1 MSDKK
6 YWTSFAAL
14 NNKEEIEK
22 REQDEFKE
30 ELPFGDIDDKGLLD
44 AKHPRRDFLK
54 YLGFSTAAAAVAAG
68 CETPVRKAVPLVNRP
83 EGTYPGVPKLYATTY
98 VQDGDVV
105 PVVVKTRDG
114 RPIKVEGNP
123 EYPFTLGGTS
133 PRVQASVLDLYDMYR
148 IPHPKQNVSG
158 KGWQEIPSFEQL
170 DAQIMSK
177 LTGNSVVL
185 LTSTVV
191 SPTTKQIIADFI
203 GKTGGRHIQ
212 YDAVSYSGLLEAYGK
227 RIPAHNFDK
236 ADIVVSLGADFLGTW
251 LAPVEFARGYSMKRK
266 LDGDKKTM
274 SKHYQF
280 ESYLSMTGSNADERI
295 THRPSET
302 GLVALALLAAV
313 GGGATAPT
321 IDAKLNA
328 AVQKVANDL
337 KGHRGAALVVCGSND
352 PNIQA
357 VVREINRAVGA
368 FGFTIDTGTTLNYR
382 QGIDADMITL
392 VQQMN
397 AGQVGALLIYGANP
411 AYDYADAE
419 GFKNG
424 LKKVG
429 LTVSFNEKFDETTE
443 LCQYVIPSHHYLESW
458 GDAEPR
464 TGYVSFIQPT
474 IAPLFKTR
482 AYQTSL
488 LKWSGNNTDYETYF
502 LNYWRGNFGS
512 QAALDKALQLGFKGT
527 AAKNLTVNN
536 RNYLDGSGQGFT
548 TATSLTTSSPS
559 TDSSASNTNRVV
571 ADSTQ
576 RTNTV
581 NTTTAG
587 NQTPVVTTTGS
598 AGPVDLNAAITA
610 ISSTPR
616 SNKNEIV
623 LYQSVMVLS
632 GKQAG
637 NPWLLELPDPVTR
650 ATWDNYALISTA
662 KAKEL
667 GIDYLSTEYEYYTEK
682 PLIELTVGNK
692 KLTVPALVIPGMD
705 ANTVAIAVG
714 YGRNQAF
721 NAAIYEDKGLGQNVY
736 PFVQLRN
743 NNRVY
748 YNEVATSAKSVGDYQ
763 IAQIQKH
770 NYYEGRTEVL
780 KETTLATFAKYP
792 DNFKNWRE
800 ELHHEYGGGG
810 EKEFRSK
817 GTLYTDPETRTHEIH
832 WGMSI
837 DLNSCI
843 GCGAC
848 VVACHI
854 ENNVPIVG
862 KNEVLRYHDMHWLRI
877 DRYFVT
883 EDENPDNLKTVIF
896 QPMLCQHCDN
906 APCENVCPVAATM
919 HNTEGVNQMAY
930 NRCIGTRYCANNCPY
945 KVRRFNWADYTGAS
959 THGKLGPKSGV
970 GKLNP
975 VVHQMND
982 ELTRMV
988 LNPDVVTRSRGVMEK
1003 CTFCVQRTQAGKL
1016 QAKMQNRPIGGD
1028 EIQSA
1033 CAQACPTSAIV
1044 FGNAYDKNST
1054 VAQIRKNNPQRLF
1067 YVLEQLHTLPNVNYL
1082 AKIRNTEEII
1092 EPEEGEAKT
1101 GEHARESKTEV
1112 IPSQHEPA
1120 QETH

>member
-1 MSDKK
+1 
-6 YWTSFAAL
+6 
-14 NNKEEIEK
+14 
-22 REQDEFKE
+22 
-30 ELPFGDIDDKGLLD
+30 LPFGDIDDKGLFDL
-44 AKHPRRDFLK
+44 KHPRRDFLK

-68 CETPVRKAVPLVNRP
+68 CETPVRKAIPLVNRP
-83 EGTYPGVPKLYATTY
+83 EETQPGVPKLYATTY

-148 IPHPKQNVSG
+148 IPHPKQNVQG
-158 KGWQEIPSFEQL
+158 KGWQEIPGFEQL

-177 LTGNSVVL
+177 LAGKSVVL

-191 SPTTKQIIADFI
+191 SPTTKQIITDFI

-212 YDAVSYSGLLEAYGK
+212 YDAVSYSGLLEAYGRK
-227 RIPAHNFDK
+227 IPAHNFDK
-236 ADIVVSLGADFLGTW
+236 ADVVVSLGADFLGTW
-251 LAPVEFARGYSMKRK
+251 LAPVEFARSYSMKRK

-313 GGGATAPT
+313 GGGATAPN
-321 IDAKLNA
+321 IDDKLNTA
-328 AVQKVANDL
+328 IQKVANDL
-337 KGHRGAALVVCGSND
+337 KAHRGAALVVSGSND

-357 VVREINRAVGA
+357 VVREINRAVDA
-368 FGFTIDTGTTLNYR
+368 FGSTIDTGTTLNYR

-397 AGQVGALLIYGANP
+397 AGQVGALLIYSANP
-411 AYDYADAE
+411 AYDYVDADA
-419 GFKNG
+419 FRNA

-443 LCQYVIPSHHYLESW
+443 LCQYVIPNHHYLESW

-474 IAPLFKTR
+474 INPLFKTR
-482 AYQTSL
+482 AFQTSL
-488 LKWSGNNTDYETYF
+488 LKWSGNNTDYETF
-502 LNYWRGNFGS
+502 FHNYWVG
-512 QAALDKALQLGFKGT
+512 ALGGQEAFDKTMQLGFKG
-527 AAKNLTVNN
+527 APAKSLTVNN
-536 RNYLDGSGQGFT
+536 KNYLDASEQGLT
-548 TATSLTTSSPS
+548 TAALLNTSSQS
-559 TDSSASNTNRVV
+559 VDLSATNTNRLA
-571 ADSTQ
+571 ADTTQ

-581 NTTTAG
+581 QTTTTG
-587 NQTPVVTTTGS
+587 TQTPVVTTTGS
-598 AGPVDLNAAITA
+598 IGPVDLNAAITA
-610 ISSTPR
+610 ISSTPK

-623 LYQSVMVLS
+623 LYQSVMLLS

-637 NPWLLELPDPVTR
+637 NPWLLELPDPITR

-692 KLTVPALVIPGMD
+692 KITIPALVIPGMD
-705 ANTVAIAVG
+705 PNTIAVAVG

-736 PFVQLRN
+736 PFTQVRN
-743 NNRVY
+743 NSRVY
-748 YNEVATSAKSVGDYQ
+748 YNEVTPSAKTVGDYK

-770 NYYEGRTEVL
+770 NSYDGRTEVL

-792 DNFKNWRE
+792 DNFKSWRE

-810 EKEFRSK
+810 EKEFRSR
-817 GTLYTDPETRTHEIH
+817 GTMYTDPDTRSHEIH

-906 APCENVCPVAATM
+906 APCENVCPVAATT
-919 HNTEGVNQMAY
+919 HNTEGLNQMVY
-930 NRCIGTRYCANNCPY
+930 NRCVGTRYCANNCPY
-945 KVRRFNWADYTGAS
+945 KVRRFNWGDYTGAS
-959 THGKLGPKSGV
+959 THGKLGPSSGV

-1003 CTFCVQRTQAGKL
+1003 CSFCVQRTQGAKL
-1016 QAKMQNRPIGGD
+1016 QAKMENRPIGGD
-1028 EIQSA
+1028 EVQSA

-1054 VAQIRKNNPQRLF
+1054 VAQIRQNNPQRLF
-1067 YVLEQLHTLPNVNYL
+1067 YVLEQLHTLPNINYL
-1082 AKIRNTEEII
+1082 AKIRNTDEII
-1092 EPEEGEAKT
+1092 EPEEHAGETKEE
-1101 GEHARESKTEV
+1101 G
-1112 IPSQHEPA
+1112 IPSQHKPA
-1120 QETH
+1120 QEEAH